1 LGGVWGVFTSTWFFF
16 KRVGGWVQVLF
27 LLLLGYG
34 GSLLGTFNPQQ
45 KKLQINLFTP
55 PTFQKTIG
63 GLAQNPHPRTHKCPP
78 KNKKLKSG
86 DETTF

>member
-1 LGGVWGVFTSTWFFF
+1 VGINPFFCLFLGGVWGVFTSTRFFF

-55 PTFQKTIG
+55 PTFQKTKQ
-63 GLAQNPHPRTHKCPP
+63 GLAQNPHPRTHKCRPE
-78 KNKKLKSG
+78 N
-86 DETTF
+86 